1 MRRLLLSAALLVGAA
16 SAHAQSPDY
25 MMQDCGN
32 SGQIFYQDFEAR
44 TETKYEGQRTDGTHA
59 VNGSIYLETR
69 RSDFQCS
76 YNAAGDTMVAFFAD
90 GQNWPAFVRGE
101 GSPHMAASAGSGAA
115 PASEAAAE
123 VKFPA
128 GSYGTM
134 LEGAIR
140 GDEYFD
146 YSLRASAGQTL
157 YLDLRVD
164 GTNGNGTIYFNVLP
178 PGSTGEAIY
187 NSSMDGNSGVQVSLP
202 DSGAYVIRLYL
213 MGNDRDT
220 GKTVG
225 YDLDVSI
232 N

>member
-1 MRRLLLSAALLVGAA
+1 MRAIPLLAMLLAAATPV
-16 SAHAQSPDY
+16 SAQSPDW
-25 MMQDCGN
+25 MMQDCRN
-32 SGQIFYQDFEAR
+32 NGQIFYQAFDAR
-44 TETKYEGQRTDGTHA
+44 TETRYEGQRVDGTHA
-59 VNGSIYLETR
+59 VNGSIYLENR
-69 RSDFQCS
+69 KSDFQCS
-76 YNAAGDTMVAFFAD
+76 YNRAGDAMVDFYAD
-90 GQNWPAFVRGE
+90 GQTWPAFVRGE
-101 GSPHMAASAGSGAA
+101 GSPHMGASQGSSTPPASA
-115 PASEAAAE
+115 AAAE

-140 GDEYFD
+140 GDEFFD
-146 YSLRASAGQTL
+146 YSLRANAGQTM

-178 PGSTGEAIY
+178 PGSSGEAIY
-187 NSSMDGNSGVQVSLP
+187 NSSINGNSGVAVPLP
-202 DSGAYVIRLYL
+202 TRGAYVIRLYL